1 MHTAPRPAGEDEADL
16 LYAIEIEPGDVILG
30 AEPVAAGFHV
40 LVTGPGR
47 VTGDLVPPSGPPVS
61 LEFDTHDTHPDWRAR
76 HVFRPDD
83 PVGVWLLR
91 LDAGGSRAETEFEV
105 VWAELR
111 APVRVAGFDVQPREI
126 EEGEPIV
133 ARGRLER
140 GPVRGE
146 RGAWVPFP
154 GQLVL
159 LGFRADVSGER
170 VRLGRAVTDAD
181 GVFKIEANPWESGVL
196 HPEPRIVAEPAG
208 AEGAGLRLPGTPDGI
223 HVTVRRAA
231 GSAKVKIHRIKR
243 RGGAQYRHHVFVTV
257 NSLPASRNKVQ
268 IYYKKSQT
276 GTPGRVGETGG
287 NVDGWFT
294 VDTARKQG
302 GLWQAVYTGPPSARG
317 KWIKGG

>member
-1 MHTAPRPAGEDEADL
+1 MSTAPRPPGEADI
-16 LYAIEIEPGDVILG
+16 LYEIEIEPGDVILG
-30 AEPVAAGFHV
+30 AEPVKVDFHV

-47 VTGDLVPPSGPPVS
+47 VAGELVPPSARPVR
-61 LEFDTHDTHPDWRAR
+61 LEFGTHDTHPDWHAR

-91 LDAGGSRAETEFEV
+91 LDVGGSRVETELEV
-105 VWAELR
+105 TWATLR
-111 APVRVAGFDVQPREI
+111 VPVRVGDFDVRPREI
-126 EEGEPIV
+126 EEGEPV
-133 ARGRLER
+133 TAWGRLER
-140 GPVRGE
+140 ETSRDE
-146 RGAWVPFP
+146 RGRWIPFP

-159 LGFRADVSGER
+159 LGFRADESGER

-181 GVFKIEANPWESGVL
+181 GVFTIEAYPWESGVL
-196 HPEPRIVAEPAG
+196 YPEPRIVTEPDEAEEAV
-208 AEGAGLRLPGTPDGI
+208 GLRLPDGPDGVR
-223 HVTVRRAA
+223 VTVRRAA